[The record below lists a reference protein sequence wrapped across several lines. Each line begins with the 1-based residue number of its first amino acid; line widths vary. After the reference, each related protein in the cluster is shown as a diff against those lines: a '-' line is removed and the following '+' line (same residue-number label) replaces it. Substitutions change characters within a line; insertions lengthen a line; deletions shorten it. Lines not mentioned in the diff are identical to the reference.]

1 MVVLKHGELYLF
13 SSTEEPYEDAFGV
26 FECIDGGYIL
36 LRVMF
41 NGRGMS
47 RNCWLPDAYRIV
59 RQADSE
65 RNGFVS
71 GDCRS
76 YLSRPGFLEGHESRD
91 LPVAIDRQRIVF
103 PAGCRGRRTGRT
115 VKKRMRTPAIRYP
128 HTGAPG
134 ATGLH
139 PERVRVESRTFAFY
153 VRDEIHLL
161 RAEFEVEQLR
171 VLDDSRRRDGLRQ
184 RQDAPL

>member
-59 RQADSE
+59 RQA
-65 RNGFVS
+65 
-71 GDCRS
+71 
-76 YLSRPGFLEGHESRD
+76 
-91 LPVAIDRQRIVF
+91 
-103 PAGCRGRRTGRT
+103 
-115 VKKRMRTPAIRYP
+115 TPKE
-128 HTGAPG
+128 
-134 ATGLH
+134 TGLFQEIVVRISRGLDFLKIMS
-139 PERVRVESRTFAFY
+139 PETY
-153 VRDEIHLL
+153 
-161 RAEFEVEQLR
+161 QLQLI
-171 VLDDSRRRDGLRQ
+171 VSELFS
-184 RQDAPL
+184 RQDAREEDGPYSKKTYADAGDPVSAYGRARCDGVTSGTCPGRVPNFRILCA

>member
-59 RQADSE
+59 RQA
-65 RNGFVS
+65 
-71 GDCRS
+71 
-76 YLSRPGFLEGHESRD
+76 
-91 LPVAIDRQRIVF
+91 
-103 PAGCRGRRTGRT
+103 
-115 VKKRMRTPAIRYP
+115 TPKE
-128 HTGAPG
+128 
-134 ATGLH
+134 TGLFQEIVVRISRGLDFLKVMS
-139 PERVRVESRTFAFY
+139 PETY
-153 VRDEIHLL
+153 
-161 RAEFEVEQLR
+161 QLQLI
-171 VLDDSRRRDGLRQ
+171 VSELFS
-184 RQDAPL
+184 RQDADGGGRAVQ

>member
-59 RQADSE
+59 RQATPKETGLFQEIS
-65 RNGFVS
+65 FVS
-71 GDCRS
+71 LAAWIS
-76 YLSRPGFLEGHESRD
+76 
-91 LPVAIDRQRIVF
+91 
-103 PAGCRGRRTGRT
+103 
-115 VKKRMRTPAIRYP
+115 
-128 HTGAPG
+128 
-134 ATGLH
+134 
-139 PERVRVESRTFAFY
+139 
-153 VRDEIHLL
+153 
-161 RAEFEVEQLR
+161 
-171 VLDDSRRRDGLRQ
+171 
-184 RQDAPL
+184 

>member
-59 RQADSE
+59 RRLRKKRVCFRRLS
-65 RNGFVS
+65 FVS
-71 GDCRS
+71 LAAWIS
-76 YLSRPGFLEGHESRD
+76 
-91 LPVAIDRQRIVF
+91 
-103 PAGCRGRRTGRT
+103 
-115 VKKRMRTPAIRYP
+115 
-128 HTGAPG
+128 
-134 ATGLH
+134 
-139 PERVRVESRTFAFY
+139 
-153 VRDEIHLL
+153 
-161 RAEFEVEQLR
+161 
-171 VLDDSRRRDGLRQ
+171 
-184 RQDAPL
+184 

>member
-47 RNCWLPDAYRIV
+47 RNCWAAGRIPDRPAG
-59 RQADSE
+59 DSE

-115 VKKRMRTPAIRYP
+115 VKKRYADAGDPVSAYGRARCDGVTSG
-128 HTGAPG
+128 TCPG
-134 ATGLH
+134 
-139 PERVRVESRTFAFY
+139 RVPNFRILCA
-153 VRDEIHLL
+153 
-161 RAEFEVEQLR
+161 
-171 VLDDSRRRDGLRQ
+171 
-184 RQDAPL
+184 

>member
-59 RQADSE
+59 RQA
-65 RNGFVS
+65 
-71 GDCRS
+71 
-76 YLSRPGFLEGHESRD
+76 
-91 LPVAIDRQRIVF
+91 
-103 PAGCRGRRTGRT
+103 
-115 VKKRMRTPAIRYP
+115 TPKE
-128 HTGAPG
+128 
-134 ATGLH
+134 TGLFQEIVVRISRGLDFLKVMS
-139 PERVRVESRTFAFY
+139 PETYR
-153 VRDEIHLL
+153 L
-161 RAEFEVEQLR
+161 QLI
-171 VLDDSRRRDGLRQ
+171 VSELFS
-184 RQDAPL
+184 RQDAEGGGRAVQ